1 MTSPRPSLD
10 LLRRLTDRHVF
21 EQLLDHPEL
30 TRAELATGTGI
41 SKPTISES
49 VKRLLNLGVLEES
62 GRQQGK
68 RGPAGTFCRL
78 RNDLGVALAVSAGP
92 AGVFVD
98 SFSLRGAPLDRVRRA
113 VPAPIDAAR
122 LEPLISQTVQQAV
135 RSAPGP
141 VRGCAISV
149 AGPVDQETGRL
160 VALPYAPFL
169 LDEFAPHD
177 VVASIIGSPIKIDND
192 VNWAA
197 LAEAHEGAGR
207 DRRQFF
213 LCYLG
218 AGIGGAAVLDGKVLH
233 GSRGLAGELAY
244 VSTVGPAGRALKL
257 VECFRTWGLLRPG
270 SAAIDV
276 DLVAEIMTG
285 KTTETRRRRSGII
298 RAVAAAL
305 GTVAALYNADAI
317 LISGP
322 WGTVPGAV
330 ELITEQF
337 EVESSVQATIR
348 PADLGDEAP
357 LVGARIRAVE
367 IARSQVIED
376 LINSS

>member
-1 MTSPRPSLD
+1 M
-10 LLRRLTDRHVF
+10 F
-21 EQLLDHPEL
+21 EQLLDHPQL
-30 TRAELATGTGI
+30 TRAELATRTGI

-49 VKRLLNLGVLEES
+49 VKRLLDVGVLEES

-78 RNDLGVALAVSAGP
+78 RDDLGVALAVSAGP
-92 AGVFVD
+92 GGVVVE
-98 SFSLRGAPLDRVRRA
+98 SFSLRGVPLERVQRA
-113 VPAPIDAAR
+113 VPPTIDAAR
-122 LEPLISQTVQQAV
+122 LEPLISTSVQQAV
-135 RSAPGP
+135 RNAPGP

-149 AGPVDQETGRL
+149 AGPVDQQTGRL
-160 VALPYAPFL
+160 VRLPHAPFL
-169 LDEFAPHD
+169 LDEFAPRD
-177 VVASIIGSPIKIDND
+177 VVASIIGAPVQIDND

-207 DRRQFF
+207 NRRQFF

-244 VSTVGPAGRALKL
+244 VSTIGPTGRAMKL
-257 VECFRTWGLLRPG
+257 VECFGAWDLLQPG

-276 DLVAEIMTG
+276 DLVGQIMNGRSAEA
-285 KTTETRRRRSGII
+285 RRRRVAIV

-305 GTVAALYNADAI
+305 GTVAALYDPDVI

-322 WGTVPGAV
+322 WGVVPGAAA
-330 ELITEQF
+330 LIAERVD
-337 EVESSVQATIR
+337 VESSIR
-348 PADLGDEAP
+348 ASVHPAELGDEAP
-357 LVGARIRAVE
+357 LIGARVRALE
-367 IARSQVIED
+367 IARSQVVD
-376 LINSS
+376 GLINSS